1 MREVRKIKKMIHV
14 DKEKN
19 SGLSAFVERPV
30 PTEKEVDSFERVVD
44 RELRHK
50 EIDSNLKEI
59 YQDKKGGLVDV
70 SRMRKQQG
78 GNIIVRVFKR
88 LFWLTIILLAAY
100 FTYLQ
105 FFSGENDMAAVKLSI
120 SAPEQV
126 LAGEEFTYQI
136 QYFNPTKFSIS
147 KVRLEVKY
155 PENFIF
161 SSAVPA
167 PVSGTNS
174 FSLEGLPAG
183 ARGVLE
189 VKGQIIAPQGTVQA
203 VSARLS
209 YVPVNFSSEF
219 KKESSRAISVKG
231 AGFQTAI
238 ETSDLAFI
246 NQDNEISIS
255 FFDVED
261 NKLNDFILRFIAPEQ
276 VTIKL
281 SEEKD
286 LASSTL
292 LITPDGFN
300 TWLISGLAAGV
311 PASKFDFLYQIKDGV
326 QSSEITIRLEK
337 RLPDGQAYTFFEK
350 IITPE
355 IVKSDLNLSL
365 FLSGSKNSQPASFGS
380 TLNYTLNYSN
390 KGINTLKD
398 VVLMAVLDG
407 FLFDWSTL
415 QMGIVGENRN
425 NKMIVWNKQAIP
437 ALAELKPGDEG
448 EINFSIDLRN
458 YSDEYFERSLEV
470 SSYAQYG
477 AGGQEATTEG
487 NRSNNIVSKL
497 NSDLSLVEKIRYFDD
512 DNAPVGS
519 GPLPPKVNETSNFR
533 VYWTV
538 KNNIHELSQTE
549 VVLNLPRY
557 VSWSGNEQKT
567 VGELFYDS
575 NRHAVI
581 WNIGRLPV
589 SVYQVDAAF
598 SISLTP
604 SENDLNKILVLSPGA
619 SVSATDNET
628 QAIIN
633 AKSEPKTTKLEDD
646 DIASLNNSGRIE

>member
-1 MREVRKIKKMIHV
+1 MKEVRKIKKMIQV

-30 PTEKEVDSFERVVD
+30 PTEKEVDSFERVVG
-44 RELRHK
+44 REVRHK

-59 YQDKKGGLVDV
+59 YQDKKGDLVDV
-70 SRMRKQQG
+70 SRMRKQHSG
-78 GNIIVRVFKR
+78 STIVRVFKR
-88 LFWLTIILLAAY
+88 LFWLVIVALAVYFAY
-100 FTYLQ
+100 LNFL
-105 FFSGENDMAAVKLSI
+105 SGENDMAAVKLSI

-126 LAGEEFTYQI
+126 LVGEEFTYQI
-136 QYFNPTKFSIS
+136 EYFNPTKFAIS
-147 KVRLEVKY
+147 QINLELKY

-161 SSAVPA
+161 SSAQPA

-174 FSLEGLPAG
+174 FALNNLPAG
-183 ARGVLE
+183 ARGVVE
-189 VKGQIIAPQGTVQA
+189 IKGQIIAPQGSVQA

-219 KKESSRAISVKG
+219 KKEASRATVVSG
-231 AGFQTAI
+231 TGFQIAV
-238 ETSDLAFI
+238 ESSELAFI
-246 NQDNEISIS
+246 NQDNEISLA
-255 FFDVED
+255 FFDVEA
-261 NKLNDFILRFIAPEQ
+261 NPLNDFILRFVAPEQ
-276 VTIKL
+276 VTVKL
-281 SEEKD
+281 SEDKD

-292 LITPDGFN
+292 LISSDGLN
-300 TWLISGLAAGV
+300 AWLVSGLSKDI
-311 PASKFDFLYQIKDGV
+311 PASKFDFLYQIKEGT
-326 QSSEITIRLEK
+326 QSPEIVVRLEK
-337 RLPDGQAYTFFEK
+337 RLPDGQTYMFFEK

-365 FLSGSKNSQPASFGS
+365 FLGGSKNSQSANFGS

-390 KGINTLKD
+390 KGVSTLND

-407 FLFDWSTL
+407 FLFDWNTL
-415 QMGIVGENRN
+415 KMSIAGENRS
-425 NKMIVWNKQAIP
+425 NKMIVWNKQSIP

-448 EINFSIDLRN
+448 EISFSIDLRE
-458 YSDEYFERSLEV
+458 YDDEYFGRSLEV
-470 SSYAQYG
+470 SAYAQYG
-477 AGGQEATTEG
+477 AGGKEAAVVG

-497 NSDLSLVEKIRYFDD
+497 NSDLSLLEKIRYFDD

-538 KNNIHELSQTE
+538 KNNIHELSKTE

-557 VSWSGNEQKT
+557 VSWSGNEQKS
-567 VGELFYDS
+567 VGELSYDS
-575 NRHAVI
+575 NRHAVV

-598 SISLTP
+598 SISITP
-604 SENDLNKILVLSPGA
+604 SESDLNKILVLSPGA

-628 QAIIN
+628 QAVITS
-633 AKSEPKTTKLEDD
+633 KSEPKTTKLEDD

>member
-1 MREVRKIKKMIHV
+1 MREVRKIKKRIHI
-14 DKEKN
+14 DKEN
-19 SGLSAFVERPV
+19 SSGLSSFVERPV
-30 PTEKEVDSFERVVD
+30 PTEKEVASFERVVD
-44 RELRHK
+44 REVRQK

-59 YQDKKGGLVDV
+59 YQDKKGKLVDV
-70 SRMRKQQG
+70 KRMRKQYG
-78 GNIIVRVFKR
+78 SNIMVRLFKR
-88 LFWLTIILLAAY
+88 LFFLVILSLAAY
-100 FTYLQ
+100 FAYLQ

-136 QYFNPTKFSIS
+136 EYFNPTKFAIS
-147 KVRLEVKY
+147 KVRVELKY

-161 SSAVPA
+161 VNAQPVPT
-167 PVSGTNS
+167 SGTNS
-174 FSLEGLPAG
+174 FVLDSLAAG

-189 VKGQIIAPQGTVQA
+189 VRGQIIAPQGSVQA

-219 KKESSRAISVKG
+219 KKEASKAIAVSG
-231 AGFQTAI
+231 TGFQIAV
-238 ETSDLAFI
+238 ESSDLAFV
-246 NQDNEISIS
+246 NQDNEISLA
-255 FFDVED
+255 FFDVES
-261 NKLNDFILRFIAPEQ
+261 NPLNDFILRFSVPEQ
-276 VTIKL
+276 VTVRL

-292 LITPDGFN
+292 LITPDGSN
-300 TWLISGLAAGV
+300 SWLISGLAQNV
-311 PASKFDFLYQIKDGV
+311 SASRFDFLYQVKEGTESP
-326 QSSEITIRLEK
+326 QITIQLEK
-337 RLPDGQAYTFFEK
+337 RLLDGQTYAFFEK
-350 IITPE
+350 TIFPE
-355 IVKSDLNLSL
+355 VVKSDLNLSL
-365 FLSGSKNSQPASFGS
+365 FLGGSKNSQPASFGS

-390 KGINTLKD
+390 KGIDTLQD

-407 FLFDWSTL
+407 FLFDWNTL
-415 QMGIVGENRN
+415 KMETSGENRN
-425 NKMIVWNKQAIP
+425 NKMLVWNKQSIP

-448 EINFSIDLRN
+448 EINFSIDLRR
-458 YSDEYFERSLEV
+458 YSDEYFGRSLEV
-470 SSYAQYG
+470 SAYAQYG

-519 GPLPPKVNETSNFR
+519 GPLPPKVNETSSFR

-538 KNNIHELSQTE
+538 KNNIHELSQAE

-557 VSWSGNEQKT
+557 VSWLGNEQKT
-567 VGELFYDS
+567 VGDLFYDS
-575 NRHAVI
+575 DRHVVV
-581 WNIGRLPV
+581 WNIGRLPI

-604 SENDLNKILVLSPGA
+604 SQNDLNKILVLSPGA
-619 SVSATDNET
+619 SVMATDNET
-628 QAIIN
+628 QAVITD
-633 AKSEPKTTKLEDD
+633 KSEPKTTKLEDD